1 MFKKIIVIGF
11 LIFCTGL
18 LADPV
23 TKSGTTAVGFLNID
37 VGSRAVGMGSAYC
50 TLAEDATAMYW
61 NPAGIARV
69 PGYEALFSY
78 TRWIADITFN
88 YAGMVIPLGNTGT
101 IGINSTFLSMDD
113 MERTTIDQPDGT
125 GETFSAGDLA
135 VGLSYARNLTDRFSI
150 GFTAKYIEERIYHS
164 KATAIAFDVGTL
176 FDTQFQGLKI
186 GMSISNYGTKLQM
199 TGRDMLTQKDPD
211 PLITGNN
218 DKINARL
225 ETDQYDL
232 PLMFRVGV
240 SMDILKGAGN
250 SNLIL
255 SVDALHPN
263 DNAESV
269 NIGLE
274 YTFNNM
280 FSLRGGYKSLLL
292 TDSEEGLCA
301 GGGLKYP
308 IAGTDI
314 RLDYAYHSFGIL
326 NDVQMLSIGLSF

>member
-1 MFKKIIVIGF
+1 MFKKIIVIGL
-11 LIFCTGL
+11 LILCTGL
-18 LADPV
+18 IADPV

-37 VGSRAVGMGSAYC
+37 VGSRAVGMGSAYS

-61 NPAGIARV
+61 NPAGISRV
-69 PGYEALFSY
+69 FGYEALFSY

-88 YAGMVIPLGNTGT
+88 YAGFVVPLGNTGT
-101 IGINSTFLSMDD
+101 IGISATFLSMAD
-113 MERTTIDQPDGT
+113 MERTTINQPDGT

-150 GFTAKYIEERIYHS
+150 GFTAKYIEEKIYHS
-164 KATAIAFDVGTL
+164 KATAFAIDVGTI

-186 GMSISNYGTKLQM
+186 GMSISNYGTKMQM

-211 PLITGNN
+211 PLVAGNN

-225 ETDQYDL
+225 ETDQFDL

-240 SMDILKGAGN
+240 SMDILRGIGN

-255 SVDALHPN
+255 AVDALHPN

-269 NIGLE
+269 NVGLE

-280 FSLRGGYKSLLL
+280 FSLRGGYKSLFL

-301 GGGLKYP
+301 GAGLKYP
-308 IAGTDI
+308 LATAEI

>member
-1 MFKKIIVIGF
+1 MFKKIIVIGL
-11 LIFCTGL
+11 LILCTVL
-18 LADPV
+18 IADPV

-61 NPAGIARV
+61 NPAGIARI

-101 IGINSTFLSMDD
+101 IGINATFLTMDD

-135 VGLSYARNLTDRFSI
+135 VGVSYARNLTDRFSI
-150 GFTAKYIEERIYHS
+150 GFTAKYIEEKIYHS
-164 KATAIAFDVGTL
+164 KASAFAIDVGTM

-186 GMSISNYGTKLQM
+186 GMSISNYGTKMQM

-211 PLITGNN
+211 PQISGNN
-218 DKINARL
+218 DKINASL
-225 ETDQYDL
+225 NTDQFDL

-240 SMDILKGAGN
+240 SMDFLKGISN

-292 TDSEEGLCA
+292 NDSEEGLSA

-308 IAGTDI
+308 IAGTEI